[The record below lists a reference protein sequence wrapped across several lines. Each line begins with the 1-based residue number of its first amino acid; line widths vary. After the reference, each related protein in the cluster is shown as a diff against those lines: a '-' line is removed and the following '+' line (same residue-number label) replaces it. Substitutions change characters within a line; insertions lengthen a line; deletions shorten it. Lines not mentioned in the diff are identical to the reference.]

1 MIATLNGILKV
12 KKNNFVIIEV
22 NGVGYELL
30 VSKKTINN
38 LGQLNQ
44 PVSFLTDL
52 QIKDDKILL
61 YGFKNYHELNMFKL
75 LQSIQGIGP
84 RAALSILSTLMVEEI
99 ILAIKS
105 TDKQTIQKSEGIGPR
120 VATRIITE
128 LQEKINEFSLT
139 NDFLESNQDYSLVSS
154 FPSDDNSIF
163 EDSVSAIVNLG
174 YSRSDAYK
182 AVNLIKDEFKNSK
195 NDDKIS
201 VEKIVPLAL
210 KKLSS

>member
-139 NDFLESNQDYSLVSS
+139 NDFLESNQDNSLVSF
-154 FPSDDNSIF
+154 FPSGDNSIF

>member
-12 KKNNFVIIEV
+12 KINNFVIIEV

-174 YSRSDAYK
+174 YSKSDAYK